1 MLFIKNG
8 IIKVEA
14 TRVSVLCTEASMLLG
29 KVYGILKA
37 NRPKMADDL
46 FASIGKLAVAISS
59 DEPDKQVEEAFADF
73 INERLQGDDK

>member
-37 NRPKMADDL
+37 NRPNMADDL

-73 INERLQGDDK
+73 INERLKGDDK